1 MLMAAKEFFD
11 YIDITLSDKL
21 FITGYSEG
29 GNATMALHQHIE
41 KNSDLT
47 VTMSAPAA
55 GAYNKTAFATELME
69 RDEDLT
75 FLPKFMWVLYSYNW
89 IYGLNRPWSDYVVE
103 PDATTLEAVSDPMKL
118 GDADISLNPQTL
130 FTETI
135 KNGILNETDSEFLDV
150 LAANDTY
157 DWNPVA
163 PITLYHGTADDYVFP
178 LNSETAYNALLAN
191 GANVD
196 KVTYEGKNHETAF
209 FPYLIDV
216 FELFESLK

>member
-1 MLMAAKEFFD
+1 MQTSVSIHK
-11 YIDITLSDKL
+11 
-21 FITGYSEG
+21 
-29 GNATMALHQHIE
+29 H
-41 KNSDLT
+41 
-47 VTMSAPAA
+47 
-55 GAYNKTAFATELME
+55 
-69 RDEDLT
+69 
-75 FLPKFMWVLYSYNW
+75 
-89 IYGLNRPWSDYVVE
+89 YV
-103 PDATTLEAVSDPMKL
+103 
-118 GDADISLNPQTL
+118 
-130 FTETI
+130 TETI

-163 PITLYHGTADDYVFP
+163 PITLYYGTADDYVFP
-178 LNSETAYNALLAN
+178 LNSETAYDALLAN